1 MQISECSISI
11 QSTSHKCWLRRVLDV
26 AQQGE
31 TKDDGK
37 NSQNKQ
43 IARIFLFFFP
53 KGTSRNQFIFYFFFA
68 LLFYFLFF
76 SEQGSQKMEPQKL
89 APTTEVLCGLQ
100 KNNTFSEK
108 RAKPLTIFF
117 LYFPEFFWGF

>member
-43 IARIFLFFFP
+43 IARIFLFFFQ
-53 KGTSRNQFIFYFFFA
+53 KVLVGINFFFFFA
-68 LLFYFLFF
+68 LFFFIFF
-76 SEQGSQKMEPQKL
+76 SEQGSQKMQPQKL

>member
-1 MQISECSISI
+1 MQISECSTSI

-43 IARIFLFFFP
+43 IARIFLFFFFQ
-53 KGTSRNQFIFYFFFA
+53 KVLVGINFFFFIF
-68 LLFYFLFF
+68 FLFF

-117 LYFPEFFWGF
+117 LYIPEFFWGF

>member
-43 IARIFLFFFP
+43 IARIFLFFFQ
-53 KGTSRNQFIFYFFFA
+53 KVLVGINFFFI
-68 LLFYFLFF
+68 YLFF

>member
-53 KGTSRNQFIFYFFFA
+53 KGTSRNQFIFYFFFSFEVMKM
-68 LLFYFLFF
+68 LKKLITYSELREF
-76 SEQGSQKMEPQKL
+76 STCL
-89 APTTEVLCGLQ
+89 T
-100 KNNTFSEK
+100 
-108 RAKPLTIFF
+108 PLNQI
-117 LYFPEFFWGF
+117 